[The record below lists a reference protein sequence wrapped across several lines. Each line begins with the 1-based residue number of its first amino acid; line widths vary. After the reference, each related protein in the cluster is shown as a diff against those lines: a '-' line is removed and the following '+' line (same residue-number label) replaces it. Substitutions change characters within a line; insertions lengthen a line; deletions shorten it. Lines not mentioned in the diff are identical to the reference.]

1 MSIFKPARAAGSRAK
16 FALLLGGLAGL
27 MAVGAAG
34 AAVPDSDLPSVVV
47 KYSQETLA
55 SKVGVNDLYR
65 RITFAARQVCPDAA
79 SIRDLAAQR
88 QVEACRNQA
97 VARAIQQIDNPSLA
111 ALHAIHSKNG

>member
-34 AAVPDSDLPSVVV
+34 AAVPDSDVPSVVV
-47 KYSQETLA
+47 KYSPETLA

-65 RITFAARQVCPDAA
+65 RITLAARQVCPDAWT
-79 SIRDLAAQR
+79 RDLAAQA

-111 ALHAIHSKNG
+111 ALHASHSKNG

>member
-34 AAVPDSDLPSVVV
+34 AAVPDSDVPSVVV
-47 KYSQETLA
+47 KYSPETLA

-65 RITFAARQVCPDAA
+65 RITFAARQVCPDAL
-79 SIRDLAAQR
+79 IRDLAAQR
-88 QVEACRNQA
+88 HVEACRNQA

-111 ALHAIHSKNG
+111 ALHATHSKNG

>member
-1 MSIFKPARAAGSRAK
+1 MSIFNPARAAGSRAK

-34 AAVPDSDLPSVVV
+34 AAVPDSDVPSVVV

-65 RITFAARQVCPDAA
+65 RITFAARQVCPDAWT
-79 SIRDLAAQR
+79 RDLAAQV

-111 ALHAIHSKNG
+111 ALHASHSKNG